1 MFKGEIEMDIV
12 NEIISALKKIQESN
26 EINIPNIK
34 INLNFAQIH
43 CIAAI
48 EYIEDANITKLAQ
61 ELGMTT
67 GAITKMCKKLL
78 KEGYVSKYQK
88 ASNNKEVYYNLT
100 ELGMTVSGVHKKI
113 HEKSYN
119 KKKHIIEQYNDEEKA
134 TILRFLNDINL
145 VVEDTFLGIT
155 EKYNINDN

>member
-1 MFKGEIEMDIV
+1 MEIV
-12 NEIISALKKIQESN
+12 NEIIFSLKKIQENN
-26 EINIPNIK
+26 EIDVPNIK
-34 INLNFAQIH
+34 NKLTFSQIH

-48 EYIEDANITKLAQ
+48 EYIEDANITKLSQ

-78 KEGYVSKYQK
+78 NEGYVSKYQK
-88 ASNNKEVYYNLT
+88 EGNNKEVYYDLT
-100 ELGMTVSGVHKKI
+100 ELGLNVSEIHKKI

-134 TILRFLNDINL
+134 IILRFLDDMNS
-145 VVEDTFLGIT
+145 VTKDTFQEIT
-155 EKYNINDN
+155 EKYIKSDN

>member
-1 MFKGEIEMDIV
+1 MDIV
-12 NEIISALKKIQESN
+12 NEIIFSLKKIQENN
-26 EINIPNIK
+26 EIDVPNIK
-34 INLNFAQIH
+34 NKLTFSQIH

-48 EYIEDANITKLAQ
+48 EYIEDANITKLSQ

-78 KEGYVSKYQK
+78 NEG
-88 ASNNKEVYYNLT
+88 NNKEVYYDLT
-100 ELGMTVSGVHKKI
+100 ELGLNVSEIHKKI

-134 TILRFLNDINL
+134 IILRFLDDMNS
-145 VVEDTFLGIT
+145 VTKDTFQEIT
-155 EKYNINDN
+155 EKYIKSDN

>member
-1 MFKGEIEMDIV
+1 MDIV
-12 NEIISALKKIQESN
+12 NEIIFSLKKIQENN
-26 EINIPNIK
+26 EIDVPNIK
-34 INLNFAQIH
+34 NKLTFSQIH

-48 EYIEDANITKLAQ
+48 EYIEDANITKLSQ

-78 KEGYVSKYQK
+78 NEGYVSKYQK
-88 ASNNKEVYYNLT
+88 EGNNKEVYYDLT
-100 ELGMTVSGVHKKI
+100 ELGLNVSEIHKKI

-134 TILRFLNDINL
+134 IILRFLDDMNS
-145 VVEDTFLGIT
+145 VTKDTFQEIT
-155 EKYNINDN
+155 EKYIKSDN